1 MEIFVLKD
9 KQKLNIPFHIE
20 TIGNSYSPSF
30 HSHDCFEM
38 TYVLRGSA
46 VHAIGDMS
54 YGMSEGAL
62 IVVSGMLSHAIIPDD
77 DFTAYRIL
85 FDKELVSEC
94 FETFKDDIGF
104 IRMFTLSSTAV
115 TNNSHFSRLSIEDA
129 ETRTRFRVIFEKLS
143 AEYSRGGDDGIIM
156 IKNLVSELI
165 VLTVRSFA
173 DRVAR
178 KRNINLL
185 MTTASGYIEENLG
198 NNLRVAEIAK
208 MLNISTRHFNR
219 AFKKFFNYS
228 PQEFIIYLRTNKAK
242 GMLAFTTINITDI
255 AAACG
260 FYDCT
265 HFCKIFRRQT
275 GISPKEYRRKASSA

>member
-20 TIGNSYSPSF
+20 IIDNRYSSAF
-30 HSHDCFEM
+30 HSHNCFEM
-38 TYVLRGSA
+38 TFVLRGSA

-54 YGMSEGAL
+54 YGMTEGAL

-77 DFTAYRIL
+77 DFAAYRIL
-85 FDKELVSEC
+85 FDKKLAEEC
-94 FETFKDDIGF
+94 FETFKEDLGF
-104 IRMFTLSSTAV
+104 IRMFTLSSADV
-115 TNNSHFSRLSIEDA
+115 SDSSHFSRLFVSDA
-129 ETRTRFRVIFEKLS
+129 ENKTRFRILFEKLS
-143 AEYSRGGDDGIIM
+143 AEYSRGGEDGAIM
-156 IKNLVSELI
+156 IKNLISELI

-173 DRVAR
+173 ERVAN

-185 MTTASGYIEENLG
+185 MATAGGYIEENLG
-198 NNLRVAEIAK
+198 NNIRVSGIAK

-219 AFKKFFNYS
+219 AFKKFFDAS
-228 PQEFIIYLRTNKAK
+228 PQEFITHLRINKAK
-242 GMLAFTTINITDI
+242 SMLVFTTINITEI

-265 HFCKIFRRQT
+265 HFCKIFRKQT
-275 GISPKEYRRKASSA
+275 GITPKEYRKKASSA

>member
-9 KQKLNIPFHIE
+9 NQKLNIPFHIE
-20 TIGNSYSPSF
+20 TIGSGFSSSF
-30 HSHDCFEM
+30 HSHDCFEI
-38 TYVLRGSA
+38 TYVLRSSA
-46 VHAIGDMS
+46 LHVIGDMS
-54 YGMSEGAL
+54 YAMPEGAL
-62 IVVSGMLSHAIIPDD
+62 VVVSGMLSHAVVPDD
-77 DFTAYRIL
+77 DCVAYRIL

-94 FETFKDDIGF
+94 FKTFKEDIGF
-104 IRMFTLSSTAV
+104 IRMFTLSSAGV
-115 TNNSHFSRLSIEDA
+115 SDNSHFSRLGIEDA
-129 ETRTRFRVIFEKLS
+129 ETRTRFRVLFEKLS
-143 AEYSRGGDDGIIM
+143 NEYSRGGEDGMIM
-156 IKNLVSELI
+156 IKNLMSELI
-165 VLTVRSFA
+165 VLIIRTFA
-173 DRVAR
+173 DRAAI